1 MFSRQ
6 CTWVKVKLVKY
17 RSVKNVPKY
26 INRGRDKTRFIQSH
40 IMFRHYKLWKKTWRD
55 IVIRDRVGGWVP
67 PLCINRAC
75 ECFHKS
81 PFVSHKWETKGSEG
95 QWRRLGGHN
104 GDTTQTKTQLLL
116 GVWGIFLDFSNEC
129 ITLYL
134 KIPREAA
141 LWAHTMA
148 LILEKRCTVQQ
159 IRRV

>member
-1 MFSRQ
+1 M
-6 CTWVKVKLVKY
+6 KY

-40 IMFRHYKLWKKTWRD
+40 IMFHYYKLWKKTWRD

-116 GVWGIFLDFSNEC
+116 GVWGISQMNVLRFTSKSQEMLRFGPTPRRWSWKNAAMFSRSDGFNPNPKPWGAC
-129 ITLYL
+129 A
-134 KIPREAA
+134 KSAN
-141 LWAHTMA
+141 
-148 LILEKRCTVQQ
+148 
-159 IRRV
+159 